1 MSVRAL
7 LTAVVV
13 LVGCGTPTP
22 TGRAPASPGTAEAAT
37 LPPPAPPASPSPSAP
52 LAVRRQRLLEAATI
66 ALPPGIAAESL
77 PDPAAP
83 GARVLQQYCTQCH
96 ALPSPAMHGAMDWPA
111 VTRRMWVRI
120 DMMAGDLGLRV
131 PSTAERAELL
141 AYLQGHALPVAGSL
155 PPGVGRDLF
164 ATACSRCHVLPD
176 PRMHSPPDWP
186 VVVLRMTE
194 NMQRMKMQQISRA
207 DASQILGYLQ
217 TVSAVVRR

>member
-7 LTAVVV
+7 LTAMAV
-13 LVGCGTPTP
+13 LVGCGKP
-22 TGRAPASPGTAEAAT
+22 APAVRAVASFGPAEA
-37 LPPPAPPASPSPSAP
+37 PPPPSSASLS
-52 LAVRRQRLLEAATI
+52 VRRQRLLEAAAI
-66 ALPPGIAAESL
+66 ALPPGIVPESL

-83 GARVLQQYCTQCH
+83 GAGVLRQYCTQCH
-96 ALPSPAMHGAMDWPA
+96 ALPSPVMHGAMDWPA

-120 DMMAGDLGLRV
+120 DMMAGDLGLRA

-141 AYLQGHALPVAGSL
+141 AYLQSHALPVARSL
-155 PPGVGRDLF
+155 PPGVGRELF
-164 ATACSRCHVLPD
+164 ETVCSRCHVLPD

-207 DASQILGYLQ
+207 DAAQILGYLQ
-217 TVSAVVRR
+217 TVSTVARH